1 MTHKFRSVSEALAS
15 PFLNGLLDAP
25 PQYLVKTDRVLKS
38 TRLEDSIYGDLRR
51 EDAEQDAL
59 ENACTPKLST
69 FPALSRDVYQSVY
82 SLNLRKRTEEE
93 LSTLSKQF
101 NTRIL
106 DTVMESDD
114 YPAIKAVC
122 EGRQLPAYEAAQ
134 EFITRVAGDLD
145 QLLRDAGG
153 DKRTLDTLEKLEQK
167 RDASLE
173 TLRRL
178 LEQRAEGKPNPEQDK
193 KLLAAVNTAQSQTQQ
208 AQAVARMARDA
219 QVRND
224 GEIKTFVT
232 GAVKAAREKA
242 EETALALAAWGTG
255 DISDSP
261 ETMALNREVL
271 EKTRQSPAL
280 QAIARYLGRFKE
292 MLSKARKNGYAYGR
306 GEKYSVELGGSVSRA
321 LSSEFALLAVPET
334 VPLFLRK
341 LQRRGLKQYKRREPV
356 RKGAGDIICCLD
368 ESGSTKGDSATWGKA
383 VALTLLDAAV
393 TGKRKFALVHFSS
406 RNQCKTDVFR
416 PGQYTTQ
423 DVYAAA
429 ETFLGGNTDF
439 ETPLR
444 EALRLMAEEDFSNA
458 DIVFITDGACAL
470 PEPFA
475 EELRQKRA
483 ATPFTV
489 TGVLLDAGAP
499 GFAFSLT
506 PFCQEIYRTSQL
518 AGDEIARALIQR
530 RVA

>member
-1 MTHKFRSVSEALAS
+1 MTHKFHSVSEALAS

-134 EFITRVAGDLD
+134 EFTTRVAGDLD
-145 QLLRDAGG
+145 QLLQDAGG

-167 RDASLE
+167 RDARVE
-173 TLRRL
+173 ALRHL
-178 LEQRAEGKPNPEQDK
+178 LSKRREDRPDPALDQRIVS
-193 KLLAAVNTAQSQTQQ
+193 AANKAQSQSQQ
-208 AQAVARMARDA
+208 AEAVARLVQDDLLKNKDDITKI
-219 QVRND
+219 V
-224 GEIKTFVT
+224 V
-232 GAVKAAREKA
+232 GAVQSAKEKA

-255 DISDSP
+255 DSADSP
-261 ETMALNREVL
+261 EKLTMDRDTL
-271 EKTRQSPAL
+271 EKVRQSVTL
-280 QAIARYLGRFKE
+280 QSVARYLGRFKE
-292 MLSKARKNGYAYGR
+292 MLAKARKNGYAYGR

-321 LSSEFALLAVPET
+321 LSSEFALLATPET

-341 LQRRGLKQYKRREPV
+341 LQRRTIKQYKRREPIH
-356 RKGAGDIICCLD
+356 KGGGDIICCLD
-368 ESGSTKGDSATWGKA
+368 ESGSTKGDSAAWGKA
-383 VALTLLDAAV
+383 VALTLLDASV
-393 TGKRKFALVHFSS
+393 TRKRKFALVHFSS

-416 PGQYTTQ
+416 PGQYTAQ

-444 EALRLMAEEDFSNA
+444 EALRLMAEEDFTNA

-470 PEPFA
+470 PEPFV

-483 ATPFTV
+483 VTPFTV

-499 GFAFSLT
+499 GFSFSLE
-506 PFCQEIYRTSQL
+506 PFCDEVYRTSQL
-518 AGDEIARALIQR
+518 AGDEIARELLTR
-530 RVA
+530 RAR